1 MWLCR
6 FDKSISL
13 FFLARVIMG
22 RSDTGVTCFGL
33 AEAQSSYRL
42 DELIESSAIV
52 FMSSEIISQAVLVV
66 EDDETLLQTLV
77 YNLEVEGYRVLS
89 ADGGQAGLEMA
100 RTQLPD
106 LVVLDVMLPELDG
119 LSVCRILR
127 REMDIPIILLTARS
141 SEVDKIIG
149 LDSGADDYI
158 TKPFSLGEFLAR
170 VRSALRRK
178 PKQATPNQFEAG
190 DLTLD
195 LVSRKAYKSETK
207 LNLSHKEFDLLA
219 ELMQNRE
226 MVLSRDLLL
235 TKIWG
240 YDYHGGSRTVDVHIR
255 WLREKIEE
263 DPSKPER
270 ITTVRSIGYRF
281 EG

>member
-1 MWLCR
+1 MA
-6 FDKSISL
+6 DKKNSRSI
-13 FFLARVIMG
+13 
-22 RSDTGVTCFGL
+22 
-33 AEAQSSYRL
+33 
-42 DELIESSAIV
+42 LI
-52 FMSSEIISQAVLVV
+52 V
-66 EDDETLLQTLV
+66 EDDEMLQQTLK
-77 YNLEVEGYRVLS
+77 YNLEIEGYQVTTV
-89 ADGGQAGLEMA
+89 ADGQSGLEVA
-100 RTQLPD
+100 RSQPPD
-106 LVVLDVMLPELDG
+106 LIILDVMLPGLDG

-127 REMDIPIILLTARS
+127 REVDVPIIMLTARS

-158 TKPFSLGEFLAR
+158 TKPFGLGELLAR
-170 VRSALRRK
+170 VRATLRRK
-178 PKQATPNQFEAG
+178 PKDAAPETFQSG
-190 DLTLD
+190 DLSLD
-195 LVSRKAYKSETK
+195 LIRRKSFKGEK
-207 LNLSHKEFDLLA
+207 ELNLSHKEFDLLA
-219 ELMQNRE
+219 ELMRNKD

-263 DPSKPER
+263 NPSKPKR